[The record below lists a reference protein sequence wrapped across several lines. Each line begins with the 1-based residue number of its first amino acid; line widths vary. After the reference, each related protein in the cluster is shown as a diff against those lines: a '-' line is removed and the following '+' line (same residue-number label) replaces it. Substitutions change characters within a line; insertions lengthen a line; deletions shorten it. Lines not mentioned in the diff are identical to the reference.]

1 MTYRSFRRALMA
13 LVTTGL
19 VACCAF
25 CNMGG
30 IVNNPFVL
38 TARAEDAVYYVNR
51 TYDETTNHVIS
62 ETLSVSEY
70 TVVTD
75 GTTRMENGYYV
86 VNSDVT
92 VNSRIQAVGAVHL
105 ILCDGARLYAKKG
118 ITAYGTLWIYG
129 QSGDTGRLETSA
141 DAEQP
146 GLGGYNP
153 LITNGLLQQGYENSY
168 IHGTV
173 IINGGTIYS
182 VGGVA
187 AAGIGDP
194 SSNIEGTTIV
204 INGGDVTARAGD
216 NAAGIGGGANITGV
230 GHQGNAG
237 TISIHG
243 GSVKAYGSRQGAGI
257 GGGGSNKSNVDGG
270 DGGTIIITGGTV
282 KARGDSGT
290 YSGGT
295 RYNNYGI
302 GPGCGSAIAQFHDGN
317 AAMISLSW
325 DKLTDSVYADSYGGD
340 MIFARDF
347 VYMSGETEVL
357 ATTAGASTLK
367 GKTLLPY
374 VAEGCAK
381 ISGANLT
388 LGGDIGLNYYVILPD
403 ALAENGAQAVLNGPV
418 GEKRIAF
425 STLTKTNGQ
434 YKISYGLKA
443 FHMNRDCTIKIVDA
457 QNNTIRFFKNASG
470 EEIEN
475 GILHYSIEQYYH
487 DIYAT
492 LNATDQAWL
501 NAIRTYGAHAA
512 RWKYSDALLEGINT
526 LPNLTYESDEISRFR
541 VKLVGEKPDTVTLT
555 GATLLLEEATSF
567 RLYFQVTDS
576 INNHVVELDGNAVT
590 PKVKNGAY
598 YVEVSNLG
606 ANKLTTEHVVD
617 IDGYQVT
624 FCAMTYVYNV
634 LKNFPDNEILTN
646 LVKAFYL
653 YGVASGSE

>member
-1 MTYRSFRRALMA
+1 MTYRYFRRTLTAF
-13 LVTTGL
+13 VTAGL

-25 CNMGG
+25 CNLGG
-30 IVNNPFVL
+30 IVNNPFVS
-38 TARAEDAVYYVNR
+38 TARAEGIVYYVNR

-75 GTTRMENGYYV
+75 DTTRMQNGYYV

-92 VNSRIQAVGAVHL
+92 VNKRIQAVGEVHL
-105 ILCDGARLYAKKG
+105 ILCDGARLYAQKG
-118 ITAYGTLWIYG
+118 ITAYGTLCIYG
-129 QSGDTGRLETSA
+129 QSGDTGRLSASA
-141 DAEQP
+141 DTSQP

-153 LITNGLLQQGYENSY
+153 LISNGSLQNGYQDTY
-168 IHGTV
+168 VRGTV

-182 VGGVA
+182 QGGNS

-194 SSNIEGTTIV
+194 SSNVVGSTIV
-204 INGGDVTARAGD
+204 INGGNVTARAGY
-216 NAAGIGGGANITGV
+216 NAAGIGGGANVTGV

-243 GSVKAYGSRQGAGI
+243 GTVKAYGNKQGAGI
-257 GGGGSNKSNVDGG
+257 GGGGSNRNNIDGG
-270 DGGTIIITGGTV
+270 DGGTIVITGGMV
-282 KARGDSGT
+282 EAISDSGT

-295 RYNNYGI
+295 RFNNYGI
-302 GPGCGSAIAQFHDGN
+302 GPGCGSATAKFHDGN
-317 AAMISLSW
+317 AATISLSW
-325 DKLTDSVYADSYGGD
+325 DKLTDSMYASSYGGSVT
-340 MIFARDF
+340 FVRDF
-347 VYMSGETEVL
+347 VYMNGETEVL
-357 ATTAGASTLK
+357 AATAGASALT

-374 VAEGCAK
+374 VPEGCAK

-425 STLTKTNGQ
+425 SDLTKVNGQ

-457 QNNTIRFFKNASG
+457 QDNSIRFFKNTSG

-487 DIYAT
+487 DVYST

-501 NAIRTYGAHAA
+501 RAIRTYGAHAA
-512 RWKYSDALLEGINT
+512 KWKYSDEFPEGINA
-526 LPNLTYESDEISRFR
+526 LPDLTYESDEISRFR
-541 VKLVGEKPDTVTLT
+541 AKFAGEKPDAVTLT
-555 GATLLLEEATSF
+555 GATLLLEESTSF

-576 INNHVVELDGNAVT
+576 IDNHAVKLDGNDVT
-590 PKVKNGAY
+590 PKKKNGAY
-598 YVEVSNLG
+598 YVEVPKLG
-606 ANKLTTEHVVD
+606 ANKLTIEHVVD

-634 LKNFPDNEILTN
+634 LRNCPEDETLTD